1 MNNNSVILG
10 LLIGLIFMTIGIIS
24 VAYDEN
30 VNYIENEVYNIEE
43 DKQ

>member
-1 MNNNSVILG
+1 MENSSAISG

-30 VNYIENEVYNIEE
+30 VNYIKNEVYNIEE
-43 DKQ
+43 EE